1 MTPTPELVARLRR
14 FLGEKIPPNGT
25 EANTRFM
32 DEELEDLLE
41 ESQTI
46 YGAASLGWS
55 EKAGMIQEE
64 MGNVEETGT
73 GSEKYRFTQLKD
85 RLAYAQ
91 TMAQDYRRR
100 EFEELEGQNK
110 GSLILKIARPE
121 VL

>member
-14 FLGEKIPPNGT
+14 FLGEKIPPGGT
-25 EANTRFM
+25 EADTRFE
-32 DEELEDLLE
+32 DNELEDLLE

-46 YGAASLGWS
+46 YGAASLGWT
-55 EKAGMIQEE
+55 EKAGMFQEE
-64 MGNVEETGT
+64 MGSVEETST
-73 GSEKYRFTQLKD
+73 GSERYRFIQRKD

-100 EFEELEGQNK
+100 ELEELDGQSK
-110 GSLILKIARPE
+110 GGYILSIARPE

>member
-1 MTPTPELVARLRR
+1 MTPTPELVGRLRR
-14 FLGEKIPPNGT
+14 YLGEKIPQDGT
-25 EANTRFM
+25 ETDTRFM
-32 DEELEDLLE
+32 DAELQDLVE
-41 ESQTI
+41 ESKTI

-64 MGNVEETGT
+64 MGSVEETST

-100 EFEELEGQNK
+100 ESEELDVQSK
-110 GSLILKIARPE
+110 GSYILGISRPE

>member
-14 FLGEKIPPNGT
+14 FLGEKIPPGGT
-25 EANTRFM
+25 EADTRFE
-32 DEELEDLLE
+32 DNELEDLLE

-46 YGAASLGWS
+46 YGAASLGWT
-55 EKAGMIQEE
+55 EKAGMFQEE
-64 MGNVEETGT
+64 MGSVEETST
-73 GSEKYRFTQLKD
+73 GSERYRFIQLKD

-100 EFEELEGQNK
+100 ELEELDGQSK
-110 GSLILKIARPE
+110 GGYILSIARPE